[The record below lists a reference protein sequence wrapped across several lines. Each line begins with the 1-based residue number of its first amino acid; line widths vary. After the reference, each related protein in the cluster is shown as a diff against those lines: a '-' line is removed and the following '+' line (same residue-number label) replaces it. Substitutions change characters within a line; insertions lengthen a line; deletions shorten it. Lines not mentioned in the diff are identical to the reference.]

1 MWYLSGH
8 GAQHLK
14 VLISCQLLSLLLYVA
29 VYPGLSLEQGFQKM
43 DPEGQREHCQ
53 GKLASFPGFA
63 LMNPWLRA

>member
-29 VYPGLSLEQGFQKM
+29 VYPGLSLEGLSE
-43 DPEGQREHCQ
+43 DGPRGAEGT
-53 GKLASFPGFA
+53 LPG
-63 LMNPWLRA
+63 